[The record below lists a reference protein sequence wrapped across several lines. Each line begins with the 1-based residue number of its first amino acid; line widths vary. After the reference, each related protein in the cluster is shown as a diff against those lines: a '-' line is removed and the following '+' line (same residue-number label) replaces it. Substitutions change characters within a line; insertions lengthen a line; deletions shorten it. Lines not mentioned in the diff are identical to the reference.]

1 MGACRGHSPPIRPT
15 HHHNL
20 LRGGVIKPIRT
31 KLKHA
36 WHSFVSSVELRPE
49 EIGLSFALVFFG
61 SRALITGLQTAP
73 GSVQGL
79 PIWLAVTYCLLSCVG
94 GLSVLFGVFFR
105 RRYNWSYGVELLGLC
120 VSASAWSSYILGLL
134 LSPITGKS
142 TLLILALLALVLSS
156 GIRAHKIRKDSKA
169 QLVAL
174 RIAKSE
180 REG

>member
-1 MGACRGHSPPIRPT
+1 MRSIFSKAKR
-15 HHHNL
+15 
-20 LRGGVIKPIRT
+20 
-31 KLKHA
+31 A
-36 WHSFVSSVELRPE
+36 WHSFAASVELRPE

-73 GSVQGL
+73 GSVQSL
-79 PIWLAVTYCLLSCVG
+79 PLWLAVTYCLLSCVG
-94 GLSVLFGVFFR
+94 GLAVLFGVFCR
-105 RRYNWSYGVELLGLC
+105 MNWTWAYGVELFGLC
-120 VSASAWSSYILGLL
+120 VSASAWASYILGLL

-180 REG
+180 QEG

>member
-1 MGACRGHSPPIRPT
+1 VQPISPKVR
-15 HHHNL
+15 
-20 LRGGVIKPIRT
+20 
-31 KLKHA
+31 HA
-36 WHSFVSSVELRPE
+36 WHSFVASVELRPE

-79 PIWLAVTYCLLSCVG
+79 PLWLAFTYCLLSCIG
-94 GLSVLFGVFFR
+94 GLSVLFGVFMR
-105 RRYNWSYGVELLGLC
+105 NRIEWAYGIELFGLC
-120 VSASAWSSYILGLL
+120 VSASAWGSYILGLTL
-134 LSPITGKS
+134 NPITGKS

-180 REG
+180 QEG